1 MVGKK
6 EEVIQKASKT
16 LQKKFDL
23 SSFKEKKGFGAEN
36 TKYKPQ
42 AWIPLDKAWQEAT
55 GLPGIP
61 QGHITLLRGHSDTG
75 KTTTLLE
82 CAAQCQKMG
91 ILPVLIITEVK
102 FSFAFAKNL
111 GLEFTD
117 VVDPDTGEVV
127 GHDGFFLYADR
138 ETLNTIE
145 DVASY
150 IADLMDEQEKG
161 NLPYD
166 LCFLWDSV
174 GSVPCRMSVE
184 SKSNSNMWNAGA
196 LSQQFGN
203 YIDQKIV
210 LTRKQSK
217 KYTSTLVCVNKI
229 WNVVENAFTG
239 QIGIRNKGGE
249 CLYYDASLVVN
260 YGNPG
265 SAGTAKLKCVAD
277 KKDYVWGKTTN
288 VSIDKCHLG
297 VVCNH
302 GKIVMTPTG
311 FISVSAVEKYKKEHR
326 EEWCKQLGSD
336 KLEFVEEEETE
347 DSGASFTMLD

>member
-1 MVGKK
+1 MASKK

-166 LCFLWDSV
+166 LCF
-174 GSVPCRMSVE
+174 C
-184 SKSNSNMWNAGA
+184 
-196 LSQQFGN
+196 
-203 YIDQKIV
+203 
-210 LTRKQSK
+210 
-217 KYTSTLVCVNKI
+217 
-229 WNVVENAFTG
+229 
-239 QIGIRNKGGE
+239 GIR
-249 CLYYDASLVVN
+249 
-260 YGNPG
+260 
-265 SAGTAKLKCVAD
+265 
-277 KKDYVWGKTTN
+277 
-288 VSIDKCHLG
+288 
-297 VVCNH
+297 
-302 GKIVMTPTG
+302 
-311 FISVSAVEKYKKEHR
+311 
-326 EEWCKQLGSD
+326 
-336 KLEFVEEEETE
+336 
-347 DSGASFTMLD
+347 